1 MTNNDTPQ
9 YTNLRMTRRGKILYI
24 LFWIV
29 SATLIGWN
37 LDFFVH
43 GWWVALDTVLHTI
56 LDIAGALGK
65 WALR

>member
-1 MTNNDTPQ
+1 MNDDRT
-9 YTNLRMTRRGKILYI
+9 YTNLRMTRRGKVLYI
-24 LFWIV
+24 FFWVV
-29 SATLIGWN
+29 SAGILGWN

-43 GWWVALDTVLHTI
+43 GWWVAINTVAHTI